1 MTVGVDQG
9 SAREILV
16 VLALAVTGLL
26 LAVLAAFTPW
36 YGTAAGSPDVEV
48 VEMHSPPWAITDGG
62 ELTAVGEG

>member
-1 MTVGVDQG
+1 MTVGVGRG

-36 YGTAAGSPDVEV
+36 YGVAAGSPEVEV

-62 ELTAVGEG
+62 ELAAVGEG